1 MHVIH
6 QIPAASI
13 TSRAS
18 LAPENTH
25 TVASQAVVAQ
35 AAMLAP
41 PKAEAQEKGDHKEV
55 KVKGEP
61 IPAISHVIPGTA
73 GQINQTSQT
82 APVQTVTAAQQ
93 VPPGQHQLPIKN

>member
-1 MHVIH
+1 
-6 QIPAASI
+6 
-13 TSRAS
+13 
-18 LAPENTH
+18 
-25 TVASQAVVAQ
+25 
-35 AAMLAP
+35 MLAP